1 VSIDNAKLSLFKTG
15 TVVLLLSMTAGCGSE
30 QSSTDGGAA
39 SGGHGGVGNGGHA
52 GAGNGGAASA
62 GRSGGGNG
70 GAGNGGGGNG
80 GSGGAGNTGRGG
92 SGNGGAGNGGGG
104 NGGSGGAGNAGRG
117 GSGNGGAGNGGGG
130 SGGAG
135 NGGAGNGGR
144 GGGGGSGG
152 ANLTVPAI
160 VSQVPLPGATDVALN
175 GSVSATFNE
184 AMNPATLT
192 TTTFTLTT
200 GTPAVAVSGT
210 VVYGNTTAFFRP
222 NSHLTG
228 ATSYTATITTG
239 AQSAGGIP
247 LAAMSDWTF
256 MTGTTVTPGN
266 PVNLGAAG
274 NYVILSKAGISTV
287 PASVITGNLGVSPNA
302 ATSITMFSL
311 IADSTNVFST
321 STQVTGKVYAA
332 DYAVP
337 TPANLTTAV
346 SDMELAFTDA
356 AGRAPDVTELG
367 AGNIGGMTLAPGVYQ
382 WGTGLLIPSDV
393 TLNGSSTGVWIF
405 QIAQDLTLSSAV
417 RVGLTGG
424 ALPKN
429 VFWQVAG
436 AVELGTTSHIEG
448 IVLCQTMINLRT
460 GSSIA
465 GRLLAQ
471 TAVTLDTSTVVQ
483 PAP

>member
-1 VSIDNAKLSLFKTG
+1 MSINAKLSLFKTG
-15 TVVLLLSMTAGCGSE
+15 TVVLLLSMTGGCGSD
-30 QSSTDGGAA
+30 QGSTDGGAG
-39 SGGHGGVGNGGHA
+39 SGGHGGAGNGGHG
-52 GAGNGGAASA
+52 GAGNGGAGNGGHGGGGSGAAGNGAAGNVGNGGAGNGGAGNGGAGNA
-62 GRSGGGNG
+62 GRGGAGIGGAGTGGGNG
-70 GAGNGGGGNG
+70 GGGNGAAGNGGGGNG
-80 GSGGAGNTGRGG
+80 GRGGAGI
-92 SGNGGAGNGGGG
+92 
-104 NGGSGGAGNAGRG
+104 
-117 GSGNGGAGNGGGG
+117 GGAGNGGGG
-130 SGGAG
+130 SGGA
-135 NGGAGNGGR
+135 
-144 GGGGGSGG
+144 
-152 ANLTVPAI
+152 NLTVPTI
-160 VSQVPLPGATDVALN
+160 VSRVPLAGATDVALN

-200 GTPAVAVSGT
+200 GTPAVGVSGT

-222 NSHLTG
+222 SSHLTG
-228 ATSYTATITTG
+228 ATSYTATVTTG

-247 LAAMSDWTF
+247 LAAMSAWTF
-256 MTGTTVTPGN
+256 TTGSTVVPGN
-266 PVNLGAAG
+266 PVDLGTAG

-346 SDMELAFTDA
+346 GDMELAFTDA

-382 WGTGLLIPSDV
+382 WGTGLLIPSNL
-393 TLNGSSTGVWIF
+393 TLNGSSTAVWIF
-405 QIAQDLTLSSAV
+405 QIAQGLTLSSAV

-436 AVELGTTSHIEG
+436 AVELGTTSHLEG

-460 GSSIA
+460 GASIA